1 MSTSDTTLDTSLACD
16 IRMNSALPAELQ
28 SRYQDPGVIRQLLAQ
43 TRTIAIVG
51 LSKDPQ
57 RPSHFVAS
65 YLQYEGYRIIPVN
78 PTADEILGERS
89 YPNLLS
95 IPEPVDL
102 VDIFR
107 PPSACVEIVQQAIVI
122 QAKAVW
128 MQLRIVNLEAAQM
141 AVDAGLQ
148 VVVDRCVKIEH
159 GRYSGSLH
167 WVGMNTE
174 LITARKAR
182 RFF

>member
-1 MSTSDTTLDTSLACD
+1 MADNSSMLACD
-16 IRMNSALPAELQ
+16 IRMNSVLPPALQAQYQNPAL
-28 SRYQDPGVIRQLLAQ
+28 IRSILAE
-43 TRTIAIVG
+43 TKTIAIVG

-57 RPSHFVAS
+57 RPSYFVAS
-65 YLQYEGYRIIPVN
+65 YLKYEGYRIIPVN
-78 PTADEILGERS
+78 PSATEILGERC
-89 YPNLLS
+89 YPDLLS
-95 IPEPVDL
+95 VPDPIDL

-107 PPSACVEIVQQAIVI
+107 PAGACLEIVQQAIAK

-128 MQLRIVNLEAAQM
+128 LQLRIVNLEAAKV
-141 AVDAGLQ
+141 AEAAGLQ
-148 VVVDRCVKIEH
+148 VVIDRCIKMEH

-174 LITARKAR
+174 IVTARKAR